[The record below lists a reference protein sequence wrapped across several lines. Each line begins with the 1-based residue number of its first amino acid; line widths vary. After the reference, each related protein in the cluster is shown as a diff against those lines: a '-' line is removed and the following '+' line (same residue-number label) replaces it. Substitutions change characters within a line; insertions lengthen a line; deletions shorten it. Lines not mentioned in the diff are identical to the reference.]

1 MSKKI
6 LINYQKWMWSA
17 VIKEKNSEEYFTA
30 LKSLASYMSIQGE
43 LLNTQRWRSCWKDG
57 QWYYLL
63 IILDVKNIFYQTH
76 RMPVDKLN
84 IFSYKYISQKMKRQE
99 NCWQYTLIMKNTK
112 GQMVDLQI
120 EINKKL
126 IIELCLKTCMLRH
139 LITIL
144 IISSTMQ
151 VGIWQPRVGWY
162 GPAKIFQP

>member
-1 MSKKI
+1 
-6 LINYQKWMWSA
+6 
-17 VIKEKNSEEYFTA
+17 
-30 LKSLASYMSIQGE
+30 
-43 LLNTQRWRSCWKDG
+43 
-57 QWYYLL
+57 
-63 IILDVKNIFYQTH
+63 
-76 RMPVDKLN
+76 MPVDKLN

-126 IIELCLKTCMLRH
+126 IIELCLKTCMLRQ

-151 VGIWQPRVGWY
+151 VGIWQPRVG
-162 GPAKIFQP
+162 